1 MEANTNF
8 LTIYEGGSE
17 QAEKIR
23 TLNTAMN
30 NTKISTSRNQMF
42 LVLNTN
48 GTNPADIRLNASII
62 ESK

>member
-17 QAEKIR
+17 QAEIIR

-30 NTKISTSRNQMF
+30 NTKISTPRNQIF

-48 GTNPADIRLNASII
+48 PYSL
-62 ESK
+62 

>member
-17 QAEKIR
+17 QAEIIR

-30 NTKISTSRNQMF
+30 NTKISTSRNQIF

>member
-17 QAEKIR
+17 QAEIIR

-30 NTKISTSRNQMF
+30 NTKISTPRNQIF

>member
-17 QAEKIR
+17 QAEIIR

-30 NTKISTSRNQMF
+30 NTKISTSRNQIF

-48 GTNPADIRLNASII
+48 GTYPADIRLNASII